1 MLKYT
6 VNRRDLNK
14 TKVVLPVDT
23 IEFVDF
29 VEEIENYQG
38 INKNRVMLLCECE
51 DIDKL
56 QRGSKINTT
65 NTLILDYGTTE
76 NQWQETYVF
85 DNVYEISGLN
95 ETERSFSIFVDKYYT
110 LNVSSITAVVY
121 ADFPEGIDY
130 NQRDNIYLYCNEPH
144 YFDAT
149 DEVIVYFRYY
159 DSDGNEVVKP
169 ISFNF
174 STSDTLV
181 TSFENF
187 DDALFE
193 MIFEQEKPSDD
204 EEMDETEGNL
214 GNITIYRDNFLF
226 GEKTDYEFSFE
237 RATASINIPIV
248 NNFDTNLYQNEL
260 LNEYFVE
267 NEKKKAINRIVD
279 IEKDVYYPSIY
290 TYKEEN
296 DEDIYTFS
304 DDVYTI
310 KFNLHFREHRGDNWL
325 VDNDSYWN
333 GVEQERDAD
342 GNVKENSAKIN
353 TQITSDNASD
363 LLSFLNFTNDDV
375 HYQKN
380 RLKKSFL
387 RLSYYDSINPAN
399 QNMLGYSTIF
409 FDSGNLFAKYIK
421 YMETDG
427 YTIVG
432 ADTNDFGIYNPMS
445 NKTGIRVDREHGFDD
460 KLRLSSQLVVKSKN
474 TSSASSE
481 GFYVYIWKD
490 NETTIPQDLYM
501 KVEFNHAGYGR
512 TVPFMIPYV
521 DKKKH
526 TSTRIPAGFKTFEN
540 IVDDFN
546 NKGIDSPY
554 GMRQYLKY
562 SYLHLKYC
570 YDKDNQI
577 HRYFIDPKTYGVQ
590 TNNNEIIINLYEA
603 KLG

>member
-110 LNVSSITAVVY
+110 LDVSGITAVVY

-130 NQRDNIYLYCNEPH
+130 NQRDNVYLYCNEPH

-169 ISFNF
+169 ISFTF

-290 TYKEEN
+290 TYNKKSQ
-296 DEDIYTFS
+296 DDVYTFS

-325 VDNDSYWN
+325 VDNNSYWN

-353 TQITSDNASD
+353 TNITSDNASD
-363 LLSFLNFTNDDV
+363 LLSFLNLTNDDV

-432 ADTNDFGIYNPMS
+432 ADTNDFGIYKPVA
-445 NKTGIRVDREHGFDD
+445 NKTGIRVDRERGFDD
-460 KLRLSSQLVVKSKN
+460 EFRLSSQLVVKSKN

-512 TVPFMIPYV
+512 TVPFMMPYV
-521 DKKKH
+521 DVKKH
-526 TSTRIPAGFKTFEN
+526 TGETPKFKTFQN

-546 NKGIDSPY
+546 TKGIDSPY

-577 HRYFIDPKTYGVQ
+577 HRYFIDPKIYGVQ
-590 TNNNEIIINLYEA
+590 TNNDNEIIINLYEA